1 VSHFNLEQLEQLK
14 EIGGHLRQCRKKQSI
29 SIEEIAAKTLI
40 RITLLTALEEA
51 QIDQLPE
58 PVIIRGFIQ
67 RYGDTLGLDGAAL
80 AKTFPTNIVSVKS
93 GISER
98 ELPTLPSSAIYLY
111 ILYILVLTTATCGLF
126 FLNRSPTAR
135 AFLLKQISLVALSE
149 KKVAIPVFYSSLL
162 PNCEG
167 TTVKS
172 TNLSEIP

>member
-1 VSHFNLEQLEQLK
+1 VSHFNLEQVEQLK
-14 EIGGHLRQCRKKQSI
+14 QIGAHLRQFRQKQSI
-29 SIEEIAAKTLI
+29 SIKEIATKTLI
-40 RITLLTALEEA
+40 RMTLLTALEEGK
-51 QIDQLPE
+51 IDQLPE

-93 GISER
+93 SISER

-126 FLNRSPTAR
+126 FLNRSPTAQ

-149 KKVAIPVFYSSLL
+149 KTVAMSVPYSSSLS
-162 PNCEG
+162 NCKG
-167 TTVKS
+167 ATAV
-172 TNLSEIP
+172 N

>member
-1 VSHFNLEQLEQLK
+1 VSFNLEQVEQLK
-14 EIGGHLRQCRKKQSI
+14 EIGAHLRQCRKKQSI

-40 RITLLTALEEA
+40 RMTLLTALEEA

-80 AKTFPTNIVSVKS
+80 AKTFSTRILPVKS
-93 GISER
+93 NISGQ
-98 ELPTLPSSAIYLY
+98 ELPTLPSSALYLYVLY
-111 ILYILVLTTATCGLF
+111 ILLLTIATCGLF
-126 FLNRSPTAR
+126 FLLNRSPTAR

-149 KKVAIPVFYSSLL
+149 KTVAIPVSYSSLL